1 MENKNLKKYENIIII
16 SGSYT
21 QKNYTKVLDIVKD
34 YIKDLAEI
42 EKIEELGLK
51 RLAYEVQKQKNGY
64 YVIFEIKATLENIKN
79 LERFYRINDD
89 VLKFIFVRKED

>member
-1 MENKNLKKYENIIII
+1 M
-16 SGSYT
+16 
-21 QKNYTKVLDIVKD
+21 LDIVKD

>member
-1 MENKNLKKYENIIII
+1 MENLKKYENVIIIN
-16 SGSYT
+16 GSYT

-42 EKIEELGLK
+42 EKTEELGLK

-64 YVIFEIKATLENIKN
+64 YVIFEIKATQENIKN
-79 LERFYRINDD
+79 LEQFYRINDD
-89 VLKFIFVRKED
+89 VLKFIFVSKED

>member
-1 MENKNLKKYENIIII
+1 MENLKKFENVIIIN
-16 SGSYT
+16 GSYT

-34 YIKDLAEI
+34 YIKDLVEI
-42 EKIEELGLK
+42 EKVEELGLK

-64 YVIFEIKATLENIKN
+64 YVIFEIKATSENIKN

-89 VLKFIFVRKED
+89 VLKFIVVRKED

>member
-1 MENKNLKKYENIIII
+1 MENLKKYENVIIIN
-16 SGSYT
+16 GSYT

-64 YVIFEIKATLENIKN
+64 YVIFEIKATPENIKT

-89 VLKFIFVRKED
+89 VLKFIFVSKED

>member
-1 MENKNLKKYENIIII
+1 MENLKKYENIIII
-16 SGSYT
+16 NGSYT

-34 YIKDLAEI
+34 YIKDLVEI
-42 EKIEELGLK
+42 EKVEELGLK

-64 YVIFEIKATLENIKN
+64 YVIFEIKATSENIKN

-89 VLKFIFVRKED
+89 VLKFIVVRKED

>member
-1 MENKNLKKYENIIII
+1 MENLKKYENVIIIN
-16 SGSYT
+16 GSYT

-42 EKIEELGLK
+42 EKTEELGLK

-64 YVIFEIKATLENIKN
+64 YVIFEIKATQENIKN

-89 VLKFIFVRKED
+89 VLKFIFVSKED

>member
-16 SGSYT
+16 NGSYT

-51 RLAYEVQKQKNGY
+51 RLAYEVQNQKNGY
-64 YVIFEIKATLENIKN
+64 YVIFEIKATPENIKN

-89 VLKFIFVRKED
+89 VLKFIFVSKED

>member
-1 MENKNLKKYENIIII
+1 MENLKKFENVIIIN
-16 SGSYT
+16 GSYT

-51 RLAYEVQKQKNGY
+51 RLAYEVQGQKNGY
-64 YVIFEIKATLENIKN
+64 YVIFEINATLENIKN

>member
-1 MENKNLKKYENIIII
+1 MENLKKYENVIIIN
-16 SGSYT
+16 GSYT

-64 YVIFEIKATLENIKN
+64 YVIFEIKATQENIKN

-89 VLKFIFVRKED
+89 VLKFIFVSKED

>member
-1 MENKNLKKYENIIII
+1 MENLKKFENVIIIN
-16 SGSYT
+16 GSYT

-51 RLAYEVQKQKNGY
+51 RLAYEEKKKKNGY
-64 YVIFEIKATLENIKN
+64 YVIFEIKATQENIKN

>member
-1 MENKNLKKYENIIII
+1 MENLKKFENVIIIN
-16 SGSYT
+16 GSYT

-51 RLAYEVQKQKNGY
+51 RWAYEVQGQKNGY
-64 YVIFEIKATLENIKN
+64 YVIFEIKATQENIKN

-89 VLKFIFVRKED
+89 VLKFIVVRKEG

>member
-1 MENKNLKKYENIIII
+1 MENLKKFENVIIIN
-16 SGSYT
+16 GSYT

-51 RLAYEVQKQKNGY
+51 RLAYEVQGQKNGY
-64 YVIFEIKATLENIKN
+64 YVIFEIKATQENIKN

-89 VLKFIFVRKED
+89 VLKFIVVRKED

>member
-1 MENKNLKKYENIIII
+1 MENLKKYENVIIIN
-16 SGSYT
+16 GSYT

-42 EKIEELGLK
+42 EKTEELGLK

-64 YVIFEIKATLENIKN
+64 YVIFEIKATQENIKN

-89 VLKFIFVRKED
+89 VLKFIVVRKED